1 MVILIAS
8 LAAIIAIFT
17 PFWGLIF
24 TLIYSEKCQNKKSL
38 FYTVFSGIAITFFLL
53 KMVDFIGIFDVIF
66 GVGIIS
72 FFYSKTLHEK
82 FDYMNAILVIYFAN
96 IIKAIVKFFF
106 FEEKFVQLFESAMQ
120 NSQAIIATYLEK
132 NLEKFA
138 LMTEMIEKT
147 TTFFIKHHLGIEV
160 ALMTVAAYIASLLI
174 SRKSPIKWKHNV
186 ARFPFFM
193 VYFLIAGLMLILLSN
208 YRIIGTNL
216 LIALAPIFL
225 IQGSTIL
232 DFFWG
237 NFFRKSKFLQ
247 VILIFSIVFNYYVLL
262 LVMIVGLIDFWFD
275 IRKLKNNGGI
285 NENNLSK

>member
-1 MVILIAS
+1 MVIFIAS
-8 LAAIIAIFT
+8 LAAIITVFT

-24 TLIYSEKCQNKKSL
+24 TLIYSEKHQNKKYL
-38 FYTVFSGIAITFFLL
+38 FYAVFGGIIIVFFLL
-53 KMVDFIGIFDVIF
+53 KMIDFIGIFDVIF

-72 FFYSKTLHEK
+72 FFYSKVLHKK
-82 FDYMNAILVIYFAN
+82 FDYMNTILVIYFIN

-106 FEEKFVQLFESAMQ
+106 FEKKFIQIFESVMQ
-120 NSQAIIATYLEK
+120 NSQLIFATYLEK
-132 NLEKFA
+132 DTEKF
-138 LMTEMIEKT
+138 TIISEVIEKT

-160 ALMTVAAYIASLLI
+160 ALMTIAIYIASLFI
-174 SRKSPIKWKHNV
+174 AHKSQIKWNHNV
-186 ARFPFFM
+186 SRFPFFI

-247 VILIFSIVFNYYVLL
+247 VVLILSIVFNYYVLL

-285 NENNLSK
+285 NENNIGN